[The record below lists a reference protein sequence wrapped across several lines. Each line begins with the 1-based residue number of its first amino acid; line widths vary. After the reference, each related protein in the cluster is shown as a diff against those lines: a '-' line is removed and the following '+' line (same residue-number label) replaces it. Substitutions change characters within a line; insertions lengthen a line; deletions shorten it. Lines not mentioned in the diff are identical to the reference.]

1 MRNDEREHARN
12 DEGRGEPAEPSEP
25 AKVHGDVLEDLI
37 PRDLREPDPR
47 DETDDDAT
55 RARRDGAPKEG

>member
-1 MRNDEREHARN
+1 MRNDERDRTTD
-12 DEGRGEPAEPSEP
+12 DEVRGEPAEP

-47 DETDDDAT
+47 DEAAGDAT
-55 RARRDGAPKEG
+55 RERRERSPEER